1 MERGTG
7 QIGRAGGGWRRD
19 CTNGWKKRVE
29 KSARY
34 VMIGGGRGGGGEE
47 EKKRWKSGLRGK
59 DGRVICE
66 HRSKGDLGHG
76 EWTIGR
82 SGMGWKNIE
91 DRKRGWWSIRLNL
104 EVELRERKRED
115 VGRKLLWWNYLD
127 KWNIVAWNKEFD
139 KIGKIENVWLENGLA
154 MCTKYLHISIFII
167 ILNKKTDN
175 L

>member
-1 MERGTG
+1 MEERLYEWMKEEGWEE
-7 QIGRAGGGWRRD
+7 RAVCDDRRR
-19 CTNGWKKRVE
+19 KRRRRR
-29 KSARY
+29 K
-34 VMIGGGRGGGGEE
+34 GK
-47 EKKRWKSGLRGK
+47 KKRWKSGLRGK

-167 ILNKKTDN
+167 IILNKKTDN